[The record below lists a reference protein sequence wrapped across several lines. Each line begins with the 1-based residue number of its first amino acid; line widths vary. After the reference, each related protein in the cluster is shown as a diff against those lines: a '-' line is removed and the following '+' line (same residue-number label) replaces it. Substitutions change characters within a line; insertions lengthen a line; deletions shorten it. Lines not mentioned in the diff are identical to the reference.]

1 MGHIKFL
8 SLTKHVD
15 FVRVPVEVTVFRSWS
30 ISDVTVRGAP
40 KESSIVLLWNLIGSI
55 NNGEKF
61 TISSLIFDQVRL
73 TNHNNAVVSTESP
86 PRDIPRRFPDICST
100 GQEYFI
106 VFLCLCCWY
115 KRASQRLFCCLFSMF
130 WKKSKVWLL
139 YSCRCANYKNWNLG
153 EWHKNR
159 EENGSIFDINR
170 YNYIFASLVKLAVWF
185 WKEDIY
191 LTFFLFRDY
200 LIIEKPR
207 FHKKESLPTP
217 PPTSKF
223 VLCLNQGITKFL
235 LVMYTYYKWPTG
247 LNERSH
253 GYETYRLCLS

>member
-40 KESSIVLLWNLIGSI
+40 KESSIILLWNLIGSI
-55 NNGEKF
+55 NTGEKF
-61 TISSLIFDQVRL
+61 TISSLVFDQFRL

-115 KRASQRLFCCLFSMF
+115 KRVIQRLFCCLFSMF
-130 WKKSKVWLL
+130 WKKNQKFDCCIRADVQI
-139 YSCRCANYKNWNLG
+139 LG
-153 EWHKNR
+153 EWHKNT
-159 EENGSIFDINR
+159 EENGSVFDISTDT
-170 YNYIFASLVKLAVWF
+170 I
-185 WKEDIY
+185 I
-191 LTFFLFRDY
+191 FFLAWLNSLCDF
-200 LIIEKPR
+200 EK
-207 FHKKESLPTP
+207 K
-217 PPTSKF
+217 TS
-223 VLCLNQGITKFL
+223 I
-235 LVMYTYYKWPTG
+235 
-247 LNERSH
+247 
-253 GYETYRLCLS
+253 